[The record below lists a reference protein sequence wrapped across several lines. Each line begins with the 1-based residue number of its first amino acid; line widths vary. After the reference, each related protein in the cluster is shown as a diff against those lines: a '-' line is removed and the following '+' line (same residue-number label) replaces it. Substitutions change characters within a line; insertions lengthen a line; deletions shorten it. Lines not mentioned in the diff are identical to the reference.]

1 MFSNLIVGASEA
13 YLGDSLFVLVVF
25 IILVA
30 LVGKFAFGPVSKMM
44 QARSDKITNDLD
56 NAAQSREDA
65 AKLAAQRATELKNS
79 KSEAVE
85 IVNTAKQNGEKQRE
99 GIVTLAQEEVQTLK
113 QNAKKDI
120 EQSRLDALNSA
131 RDDVAQ
137 LSIEIASKLI
147 KKELSVT
154 DQKSLI
160 NSYIEGLDKQNETR

>member
-1 MFSNLIVGASEA
+1 MFSNLIVGASA
-13 YLGDSLFVLVVF
+13 SYLGDSLFVLVVF

-44 QARSDKITNDLD
+44 QERSNKITNDLD
-56 NAAQSREDA
+56 SAAQSREDA

-99 GIVTLAQEEVQTLK
+99 GMITLAQEEVQTLK

-147 KKELSVT
+147 KKELSVA

>member
-1 MFSNLIVGASEA
+1 MFSNLIVGAPA
-13 YLGDSLFVLVVF
+13 YLGDSLFVLIVF
-25 IILVA
+25 IVLVA

-44 QARSDKITNDLD
+44 QDRADKITNDLD

-85 IVNTAKQNGEKQRE
+85 IVNTAKQNGEQQRTTM
-99 GIVTLAQEEVQTLK
+99 VSAAQAEVQTLK

-147 KKELSVT
+147 KKELSVA

>member
-44 QARSDKITNDLD
+44 QDRSDKITNDLD
-56 NAAQSREDA
+56 SAARSREDA

-85 IVNTAKQNGEKQRE
+85 IVNAAKQNGEKQRE
-99 GIVTLAQEEVQTLK
+99 GMVTLAQEEVQTLK

>member
-1 MFSNLIVGASEA
+1 MFSNLIVGASA
-13 YLGDSLFVLVVF
+13 SYLGDSLFVLVVF

-44 QARSDKITNDLD
+44 QERSNKITNDLD
-56 NAAQSREDA
+56 SAAQSREDA
-65 AKLAAQRATELKNS
+65 AKLAAQRATELKSS

-99 GIVTLAQEEVQTLK
+99 GMVTLAQEEVQTLK

-137 LSIEIASKLI
+137 
-147 KKELSVT
+147 
-154 DQKSLI
+154 
-160 NSYIEGLDKQNETR
+160 

>member
-1 MFSNLIVGASEA
+1 MFSNLIVGASA
-13 YLGDSLFVLVVF
+13 SYLGDSLFVLVVF

-44 QARSDKITNDLD
+44 QERSNKITNDLD
-56 NAAQSREDA
+56 SAAQSREDA
-65 AKLAAQRATELKNS
+65 AKLAAQRATELKSS

-99 GIVTLAQEEVQTLK
+99 GMITLAQEEVQTLK

-147 KKELSVT
+147 KK
-154 DQKSLI
+154 
-160 NSYIEGLDKQNETR
+160 

>member
-44 QARSDKITNDLD
+44 QARLDKITNDLD
-56 NAAQSREDA
+56 NAARSREDA

-85 IVNTAKQNGEKQRE
+85 IVNAAKQNGEKQRE
-99 GIVTLAQEEVQTLK
+99 GMVKLAQEEVQTLK

-120 EQSRLDALNSA
+120 EQSRLDALNSV

>member
-99 GIVTLAQEEVQTLK
+99 GMITLAQEEVQTLK

-120 EQSRLDALNSA
+120 EQARLDALNSA

>member
-1 MFSNLIVGASEA
+1 MFSNLIVGASA
-13 YLGDSLFVLVVF
+13 SYLGDSLFVLVVF

-44 QARSDKITNDLD
+44 RERSNKITNDLD
-56 NAAQSREDA
+56 SAAQSREDA
-65 AKLAAQRATELKNS
+65 AKLAAQRATELKSS

-99 GIVTLAQEEVQTLK
+99 GMVTLAQEEVQTLK

>member
-99 GIVTLAQEEVQTLK
+99 GMVTLAQEEVQTLK

>member
-85 IVNTAKQNGEKQRE
+85 IVNTAKRNGEKQRE
-99 GIVTLAQEEVQTLK
+99 SMVTLAQEEVQTLK

-120 EQSRLDALNSA
+120 EQSRLDALNSV

>member
-44 QARSDKITNDLD
+44 QDRSDKITNDLD
-56 NAAQSREDA
+56 NAARSREDA

-85 IVNTAKQNGEKQRE
+85 IVNAAKQNGEKQRE
-99 GIVTLAQEEVQTLK
+99 GMVKLAQEEVQTLK

-120 EQSRLDALNSA
+120 EQSRLDALNSV

-160 NSYIEGLDKQNETR
+160 NSYIEGLEKQNETR

>member
-99 GIVTLAQEEVQTLK
+99 GMVTLAQEEVQTLK
-113 QNAKKDI
+113 QNAK
-120 EQSRLDALNSA
+120 
-131 RDDVAQ
+131 
-137 LSIEIASKLI
+137 
-147 KKELSVT
+147 
-154 DQKSLI
+154 
-160 NSYIEGLDKQNETR
+160 

>member
-1 MFSNLIVGASEA
+1 MFSNLIVGTSEA

-44 QARSDKITNDLD
+44 QDRSDKITNDLD
-56 NAAQSREDA
+56 NAARSREDA

-85 IVNTAKQNGEKQRE
+85 IVNAAKQNGEKQRE
-99 GIVTLAQEEVQTLK
+99 GMVKLAQEEVQTLK

-160 NSYIEGLDKQNETR
+160 NSYIEGLDKQNEIR

>member
-85 IVNTAKQNGEKQRE
+85 IVNTAKQNGEKRRE
-99 GIVTLAQEEVQTLK
+99 GMVTLAQEEVQTLK

>member
-44 QARSDKITNDLD
+44 QDRSDKITNDLD
-56 NAAQSREDA
+56 NAARSREDA

-85 IVNTAKQNGEKQRE
+85 IVNTAKRNGEKQRE
-99 GIVTLAQEEVQTLK
+99 GMVTLAQEEVQTLK

>member
-44 QARSDKITNDLD
+44 QDRSDKITNDLD
-56 NAAQSREDA
+56 NAARSREDA

-85 IVNTAKQNGEKQRE
+85 IVNAAKQNGEKQRE
-99 GIVTLAQEEVQTLK
+99 GMVKLAQEEVQTLK

-160 NSYIEGLDKQNETR
+160 NSYIEGLDKQNEIR